1 LEEAVSTTTTTDVVR
16 DSKTAA
22 PFFYGRDI
30 VVVVVFKLKSN
41 IFLQKEAN
49 VSVTFLGLHHIRQ
62 KKTMYCLQYFDHF
75 CFV

>member
-41 IFLQKEAN
+41 FFAKGSKCFGNIFRLTSHK
-49 VSVTFLGLHHIRQ
+49 T
-62 KKTMYCLQYFDHF
+62 KKNYVLLAIF
-75 CFV
+75 